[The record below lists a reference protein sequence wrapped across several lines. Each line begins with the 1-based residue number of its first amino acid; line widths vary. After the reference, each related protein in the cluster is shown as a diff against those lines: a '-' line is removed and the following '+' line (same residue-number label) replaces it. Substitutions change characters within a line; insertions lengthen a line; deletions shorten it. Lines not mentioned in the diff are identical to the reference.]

1 MTASPIDTYATEVR
15 QFRQILLWPLQLMP
29 ASPPEPGQQ
38 PWEALTRLA
47 TPWREV
53 PDAFS
58 GDPSTFPERHYA
70 EFVTFLPYVQRF
82 LYGEAPHRKTGY
94 GESPITVFSR
104 DDIARAR
111 VTLDPGSPPVELEVT
126 RAQLYFFVDID
137 VVIPVLEVTAQDLDL
152 TTAEDLLFRFGRA
165 YPPRGRRTGREAAAP
180 RWSNGS
186 VALVKYWRGPITT
199 TAPATWA
206 PWHTRGFPLSPRT
219 GCGFSCRCCPSTRR

>member
-53 PDAFS
+53 PDAFA

-104 DDIARAR
+104 DDIARA
-111 VTLDPGSPPVELEVT
+111 G
-126 RAQLYFFVDID
+126 
-137 VVIPVLEVTAQDLDL
+137 
-152 TTAEDLLFRFGRA
+152 
-165 YPPRGRRTGREAAAP
+165 
-180 RWSNGS
+180 
-186 VALVKYWRGPITT
+186 
-199 TAPATWA
+199 
-206 PWHTRGFPLSPRT
+206 
-219 GCGFSCRCCPSTRR
+219 